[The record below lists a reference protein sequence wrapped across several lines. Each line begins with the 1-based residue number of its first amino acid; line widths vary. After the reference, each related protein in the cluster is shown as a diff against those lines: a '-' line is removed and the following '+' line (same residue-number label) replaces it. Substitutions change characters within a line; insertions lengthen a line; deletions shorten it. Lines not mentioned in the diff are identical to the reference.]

1 MKTRKTFDQRMEEG
15 GLFFY
20 LIAALGALGFYGFI
34 WLALA
39 LGTIAGLN

>member
-15 GLFFY
+15 GIFFY

>member
-1 MKTRKTFDQRMEEG
+1 MKSKKSFDQRMEEG
-15 GLFFY
+15 GIFFY

>member
-1 MKTRKTFDQRMEEG
+1 MRQRKTFDQRMEEG
-15 GLFFY
+15 GIFFY

>member
-1 MKTRKTFDQRMEEG
+1 MKTRKTFDERMEEG
-15 GLFFY
+15 GIFFY